1 MFSPEPWTQETLS
14 KETKLR
20 IYLDFLVSPFSS
32 ILWNEIKVSSNL
44 IFWQSQKFRRF
55 MNYISWNPSPSIFFH
70 FHLFLY
76 FVKVW
81 LLLFFCNSLSFS
93 LLFQCWLLSLF
104 LSFFIFFFAFSGLTS
119 VFFLSFFIFYF
130 PFSLGLLPF
139 FFQSLSFLRF
149 SVIFYLFLCFF
160 FRANFCLF

>member
-93 LLFQCWLLSLF
+93 LLFQSWLLSFFCHF
-104 LSFFIFFFAFSGLTS
+104 LSFT
-119 VFFLSFFIFYF
+119 FLFEDW
-130 PFSLGLLPF
+130 LLPF
-139 FFQSLSFLRF
+139 SFNL
-149 SVIFYLFLCFF
+149 YLF
-160 FRANFCLF
+160 

>member
-70 FHLFLY
+70 FHLFFTFLRSDFCLFSVILHLFLCFFSADFYLY
-76 FVKVW
+76 FCH
-81 LLLFFCNSLSFS
+81 FLSFS
-93 LLFQCWLLSLF
+93 LLFQGWLLSFF
-104 LSFFIFFFAFSGLTS
+104 LSFFIFFFT
-119 VFFLSFFIFYF
+119 
-130 PFSLGLLPF
+130 
-139 FFQSLSFLRF
+139 
-149 SVIFYLFLCFF
+149 F

>member
-76 FVKVW
+76 FFKVW
-81 LLLFFCNSLSFS
+81 LLPFFCNSSSFS

-119 VFFLSFFIFYF
+119 VFFFCHSLSFSLLFQSWLLSFFCHF
-130 PFSLGLLPF
+130 
-139 FFQSLSFLRF
+139 LSFTF
-149 SVIFYLFLCFF
+149 LF
-160 FRANFCLF
+160 